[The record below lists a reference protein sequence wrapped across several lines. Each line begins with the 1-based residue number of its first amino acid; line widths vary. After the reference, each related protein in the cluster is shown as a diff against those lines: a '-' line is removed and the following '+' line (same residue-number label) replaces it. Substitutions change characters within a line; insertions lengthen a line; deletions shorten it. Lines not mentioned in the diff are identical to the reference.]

1 MFNTGRRHHHRLLSL
16 IELTKPD
23 SYSDTGK
30 VAFFTPKKIG
40 KAHDRNRIR
49 RQMKEVY
56 RRDLQSY
63 HPSQLWIWL
72 AKPSSSHSSFES
84 IHVAMEQLARKA
96 VREKSSD
103 LKS

>member
-16 IELTKPD
+16 IQLNQPL
-23 SYSDTGK
+23 SYSETGK

-56 RRDLQSY
+56 RKDLQSR

-72 AKPSSSHSSFES
+72 AKPSCSRSTYES
-84 IHVAMEQLARKA
+84 IHSAMELLALKA
-96 VREKSSD
+96 TNQN
-103 LKS
+103 L